1 MSRHVGRWPL
11 VGAALLLAA
20 AAAAAAPDLPR
31 HHPVP
36 GGVALVPLGE
46 APARP
51 AARYAGRDVLVV
63 RGPRGWTAVV
73 GIPLTARPG
82 LARLE
87 VRDAR
92 GARTV
97 RFEIRAHDYPVQ
109 RITLRDP
116 KMVTPPASAL
126 ARIRA
131 ETARL
136 RRGLA
141 HRSPGAPERLRFA
154 PPADGPLS
162 SRFGLRRILNGKP
175 RSPHRGLD
183 IAAPRGAPVRAPLA
197 GTVLDVGDFYFT
209 GRTVLLDHGGGLVT
223 LYCHLDRVD
232 VRRGERLAA
241 GAPIGTVGASGRAT
255 GPHLHW
261 AVALN
266 GALVEPTLFLE
277 ERPTSGG
284 LRPAARSRN

>member
-1 MSRHVGRWPL
+1 VSRPIPVRGL
-11 VGAALLLAA
+11 LAACLLAA
-20 AAAAAAPDLPR
+20 ATAAEAVALPR

-36 GGVALVPLGE
+36 GGVAVVPLGS
-46 APARP
+46 APERP
-51 AARYAGRDVLVV
+51 AARYGGRPVLVV
-63 RGPRGWTAVV
+63 RAGDGWTAVV

-82 LARLE
+82 EARLA
-87 VRDAR
+87 VAQGGRAR
-92 GARTV
+92 AVAFR
-97 RFEIRAHDYPVQ
+97 IRPHRYPEQ
-109 RITLRDP
+109 RLTLKDP

-141 HRSPGAPERLRFA
+141 HRSPGVPERLRFP
-154 PPADGPLS
+154 PPANGPLS

-183 IAAPRGAPVRAPLA
+183 IAAPRGAPVRAPAA

-223 LYCHLDRVD
+223 LYCHLERVQ
-232 VRRGERLAA
+232 VRKGQRLAA
-241 GAPIGTVGASGRAT
+241 GARIGTVGASGRAT

-266 GALVEPTLFLE
+266 GNLVDPVLFLE
-277 ERPTSGG
+277 TPSAAV
-284 LRPAARSRN
+284 AAR

>member
-1 MSRHVGRWPL
+1 MSTLRTAVG
-11 VGAALLLAA
+11 LLLAGPLLA
-20 AAAAAAPDLPR
+20 GAAPARAEALPR

-36 GGVALVPLGE
+36 GGVAVVAIGP
-46 APARP
+46 APAP
-51 AARYAGRDVLVV
+51 PTARFGGREVLVV
-63 RGPRGWTAVV
+63 RARGAWVAVV
-73 GIPLTARPG
+73 GIPLDARPG
-82 LARLE
+82 PVRLD
-87 VRDAR
+87 VSGRD
-92 GARTV
+92 GQRTV
-97 RFEIRAHDYPVQ
+97 TFRIRPHRYPEQ

-141 HRSPGAPERLRFA
+141 HRSPGRPERLRFP

-183 IAAPRGAPVRAPLA
+183 IAAPRGAPVRAPIA

-209 GRTVLLDHGGGLVT
+209 GHTVLLDHGGGLVT

-232 VRRGERLAA
+232 VRPGQRLAA
-241 GAPIGTVGASGRAT
+241 SERIGAVGASGRAT

-266 GALVEPTLFLE
+266 GHLVDPALFLE
-277 ERPTSGG
+277 TPS
-284 LRPAARSRN
+284 PAVAAR